1 MLPKV
6 KHFLASFKK
15 DHKLILVHYLSSD
28 SSSFWVEYKSVTFGR
43 YSHVKLFI
51 SWAGLMCQDHLIQEV
66 CLHTHKHAHEHAY
79 EQSPIKHPVKN
90 P

>member
-28 SSSFWVEYKSVTFGR
+28 SSSFWVEYKSVTLEDIHMLSCS
-43 YSHVKLFI
+43 YPV
-51 SWAGLMCQDHLIQEV
+51 QD
-66 CLHTHKHAHEHAY
+66 
-79 EQSPIKHPVKN
+79 
-90 P
+90 